1 MGEKSLRE
9 DWSGRSDETNFY
21 GISQQSPHGV
31 VSPREPPIEFEPMLW
46 FEKVASGSWQLQ
58 EVRNIN
64 GETKR
69 DLSDVETNL
78 VLGGGSRHGGE
89 AHPLTKGLIVPPA
102 QVPERRFRSLGYWMI
117 CISANMNLP
126 TRVLKRR
133 IGAWKPT
140 KGGMTS
146 SSSEVPQGHPL
157 GSVFEAQ
164 GFSRTPWGSHRIKP
178 VDFGTGGFVG
188 TIFSRGASKSRTLS
202 KKWSSQRWFWTL
214 ASQMTVVVSV
224 DGWPC
229 SGCWKKR

>member
-1 MGEKSLRE
+1 MIRK
-9 DWSGRSDETNFY
+9 
-21 GISQQSPHGV
+21 
-31 VSPREPPIEFEPMLW
+31 
-46 FEKVASGSWQLQ
+46 KVAS
-58 EVRNIN
+58 
-64 GETKR
+64 
-69 DLSDVETNL
+69 DLDNSRKFATSMGRRSEIWVTLRPIWYWEEAQDM
-78 VLGGGSRHGGE
+78 GGIERVHSGGTRS
-89 AHPLTKGLIVPPA
+89 PFWRRVWFKPPA
-102 QVPERRFRSLGYWMI
+102 QVPERRFPSLGRNWMI
-117 CISANMNLP
+117 CIFANMNLP
-126 TRVLKRR
+126 T
-133 IGAWKPT
+133 IDWKDELEHGNRP

-214 ASQMTVVVSV
+214 ASKMTVVSV

-229 SGCWKKR
+229 SGFWKKR